1 MKKFFDI
8 IPPSKN
14 KDSSQ
19 KREFDYNKTRE
30 KKKFLSDLP
39 LSEPAERQSFWQ
51 GEKAV
56 LKTVRKTLFFCL
68 FFLILTGI
76 FSFFVFSKIK
86 IEIWPK
92 TKISDFETNVIVKI
106 GSSKSDFQRKIISGK
121 LFENQKSASKEFSAS
136 GKAIKERKAEGIIR
150 VFNNYSSSAQGLLPN
165 TRFVSDKGKLF
176 RSTKREVIPG
186 GHRVKG
192 KFIAGFADIKVRA
205 AEAGEDYNI
214 GPSTFSIPGF
224 KGTPKYTYF
233 YGKSSSP
240 MAGGFRGEVSQ
251 VTERDI
257 EKAKSTLSGKLK
269 EESKNFLKKTVP
281 ADYVLLDEAIFQDI
295 TEGNNSAKA
304 GSEAKSF
311 NLQVKVKS
319 QGIGFKKSDMNKFVQ
334 EFIASNI
341 SEDEEFQKDSLEV
354 NYSLG
359 SSFSQGGGNIAD
371 ILKSGEIA
379 LAVKIKAKVYK
390 KIDLI
395 KLKKALSDKP
405 LREAMTFLKDLP
417 YITKVKNKSWLFLK
431 KKIPDDI
438 NKIELELNFNL
449 SP

>member
-1 MKKFFDI
+1 
-8 IPPSKN
+8 
-14 KDSSQ
+14 
-19 KREFDYNKTRE
+19 
-30 KKKFLSDLP
+30 
-39 LSEPAERQSFWQ
+39 
-51 GEKAV
+51 
-56 LKTVRKTLFFCL
+56 
-68 FFLILTGI
+68 
-76 FSFFVFSKIK
+76 
-86 IEIWPK
+86 
-92 TKISDFETNVIVKI
+92 
-106 GSSKSDFQRKIISGK
+106 
-121 LFENQKSASKEFSAS
+121 
-136 GKAIKERKAEGIIR
+136 
-150 VFNNYSSSAQGLLPN
+150 
-165 TRFVSDKGKLF
+165 LF

-295 TEGNNSAKA
+295 TEGKKSAKA

>member
-1 MKKFFDI
+1 
-8 IPPSKN
+8 
-14 KDSSQ
+14 
-19 KREFDYNKTRE
+19 
-30 KKKFLSDLP
+30 
-39 LSEPAERQSFWQ
+39 
-51 GEKAV
+51 
-56 LKTVRKTLFFCL
+56 
-68 FFLILTGI
+68 
-76 FSFFVFSKIK
+76 
-86 IEIWPK
+86 
-92 TKISDFETNVIVKI
+92 
-106 GSSKSDFQRKIISGK
+106 
-121 LFENQKSASKEFSAS
+121 
-136 GKAIKERKAEGIIR
+136 
-150 VFNNYSSSAQGLLPN
+150 
-165 TRFVSDKGKLF
+165 
-176 RSTKREVIPG
+176 
-186 GHRVKG
+186 
-192 KFIAGFADIKVRA
+192 
-205 AEAGEDYNI
+205 
-214 GPSTFSIPGF
+214 
-224 KGTPKYTYF
+224 
-233 YGKSSSP
+233 